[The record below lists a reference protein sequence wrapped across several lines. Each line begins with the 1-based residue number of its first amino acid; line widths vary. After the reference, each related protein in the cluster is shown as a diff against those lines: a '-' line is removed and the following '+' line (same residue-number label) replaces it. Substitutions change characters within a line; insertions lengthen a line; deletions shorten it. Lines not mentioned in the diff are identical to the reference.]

1 MDIKAQIKFANTSN
15 RKVKRVIDLV
25 RGKGQDESINAVRFT
40 PFSASKLVFS
50 VLNSALA
57 NAKHSNLNP
66 AKLYIKEIYATQGPT
81 TKRFRAGSRG
91 TAKPVRHK
99 TSHLTVTVTER
110 GGA

>member
-1 MDIKAQIKFANTSN
+1 MDIKAHVKFAEKSN
-15 RKVKRVIDLV
+15 RKVKKVIDLI
-25 RGKGQDESINAVRFT
+25 RGKGLEKSINLIRFV
-40 PFSASKLVFS
+40 PLSASGLVFS

-57 NAKHSNLNP
+57 NAKQSNLNP

-99 TSHLTVTVTER
+99 TSHLTVILTEK